1 MHRIPSVS
9 LALFCLVTAPG
20 ARAQDAARIEAGSK
34 LYADTCSECHGPR
47 LNSTGAAF
55 DLREL
60 GADERPRFDKSVME
74 GKNQMPAWRGTLQA
88 QDLDTLWAYIRSRA
102 NN

>member
-1 MHRIPSVS
+1 MVRIARLS
-9 LALFCLVTAPG
+9 LALCCLATAPG
-20 ARAQDAARIEAGSK
+20 AQAQDAALVAAGAQV
-34 LYADTCSECHGPR
+34 YADTCAECHGPR

-60 GADERPRFDKSVME
+60 GAGERPRFDKSVME

-88 QDLDTLWAYIRSRA
+88 QDLDKLWAYIRSRA